1 MFESKSP
8 AKSKGMTDL
17 ELLAIVDAQEKRSL
31 GYGDGELSK
40 QRSEAIKRYNG
51 ELYGDEVVG
60 QSSVLTSEVFD
71 TVEWILP
78 SLLRIFTASDK
89 AVEFAPETPEDEKG
103 AKQSTLAANYVFYRQ
118 NPGFTILYSFFKDA
132 LIEKNGYVEVYYDK
146 SERTKKESYQ
156 GLSQGQLT
164 QLVSTPGVELLEADE
179 YPDPSFQQQPDPMA
193 AGVGMAMQTPI
204 QPPMLYDCKIS
215 VTEPYGKVCI
225 ENIAPEEMLVDVAH
239 KDVDLQN
246 CNFSARRFQ
255 RTISDLDAAGYDTT
269 KIVLTSSDDDGV
281 ETSDE
286 FLTRKQ
292 YDEERL
298 YEDDNTTDRSM
309 RKVWVTKA
317 FIRVDYDGDGKAELR
332 RIVRVGKVIL
342 ENEETDVVPFA
353 CLTPII
359 QTHRHIGKS
368 VAEIVLELQK
378 IGTAVTRQTLNN
390 LYLTN
395 MPRMLVQSDTNGAP
409 LANLDDLL
417 TVRVGGVVR
426 HWGTRDPAP
435 LTVPF
440 MGQHGIQMLE
450 YLNTVKENRTGV
462 TRYNQGVD
470 ADSLNKTASGIS
482 QIMNASQQRIE
493 LIARIFAETGVKQL
507 FRLIQHCL
515 MTYQNKSMMLQ
526 LTDGF
531 EEIDPREW
539 SDSYDMVI
547 NVGLGTGDKNQQ
559 LEHLKAI
566 AEAQFQLIQTQMGV
580 VTPKNIYT
588 TQTKI
593 AENAGFKNVED
604 FWTDPA
610 PEGEDGQP
618 VPQEQPPER
627 PDPAMVEAQGK
638 LQLEQQKMQMQGQME
653 AQKAQQTA
661 QMEQV
666 KLQAQQQGEAM
677 KMQAAQAQAQ
687 AKLQMEREHM
697 TASVALEQWKAQQE
711 AELAVFKAKLDAD
724 TKLQI
729 AAMQPKPEARPSA

>member
-1 MFESKSP
+1 
-8 AKSKGMTDL
+8 
-17 ELLAIVDAQEKRSL
+17 LAIVDAQEKRSL
-31 GYGDGELSK
+31 GYGDGELSQ

-164 QLVSTPGVELLEADE
+164 QLVSTPGVELLEADT

-193 AGVGMAMQTPI
+193 AGVGMAMQAPI
-204 QPPMLYDCKIS
+204 EPPMLYDCKIS

-255 RTISDLDAAGYDTT
+255 RTISDLDAAEYDTT

-378 IGTAVTRQTLNN
+378 ICTTLTRQMLNN
-390 LYLTN
+390 IYLTN
-395 MPRMLVQSDTNGAP
+395 MPRMLVQSDPNGAP

-417 TVRVGGVVR
+417 TVRVGGIVR
-426 HWGTRDPAP
+426 HWGSRDPAP

-440 MGQHGIQMLE
+440 MGQHGIQALE
-450 YLNTVKENRTGV
+450 YMNQVKENRTGV

-515 MTYQNKSMMLQ
+515 MTYHNKPMILR
-526 LTDGF
+526 LTDKY

-539 SDSYDMVI
+539 SEGYDMVI
-547 NVGLGTGDKNQQ
+547 NVGLGTGDKQQQ
-559 LEHLKAI
+559 LQHLTTM
-566 AEAQFQLIQTQMGV
+566 AEAQFQMLQAGAPV
-580 VTPKNIYT
+580 VTMKNFYN
-588 TQTKI
+588 TQAKI
-593 AENAGFKNVED
+593 AENAGFKSVED
-604 FWTDPA
+604 FWTDPE

-618 VPQEQPPER
+618 QPQQQQPER
-627 PDPAMVEAQGK
+627 PDPAMIEAQGK

-666 KLQAQQQGEAM
+666 KLQAQQQGEQM
-677 KMQAAQAQAQ
+677 KMQAAQAQAA

-697 TASVALEQWKAQQE
+697 TATVALEQWKAQQE
-711 AELAVFKAKLDAD
+711 AELAVFKAKLDAE
-724 TKLQI
+724 TKIQI